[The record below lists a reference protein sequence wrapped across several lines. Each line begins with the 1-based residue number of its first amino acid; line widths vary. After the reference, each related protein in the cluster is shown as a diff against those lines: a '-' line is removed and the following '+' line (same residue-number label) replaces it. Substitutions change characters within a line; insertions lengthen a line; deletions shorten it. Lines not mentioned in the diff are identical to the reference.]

1 MKPLAIVMLVP
12 LLGACNVHSKHS
24 SDNDDNVSIN
34 ADETGNIAFNVPF
47 IEGQV
52 KVPGSMMHG
61 GNFDIDGVKLMPG
74 SAISGFKLN
83 AGNQGSTVAITFK
96 APATLD
102 QTRAYFL
109 DQFKEKGVE
118 VAASG
123 DGISGTSKDGSP
135 FVIHLAA
142 AGGGTEGTIEARDNH

>member
-1 MKPLAIVMLVP
+1 MKSSAFLMLLP
-12 LLGACNVHSKHS
+12 LLGACDVHSGGGRN
-24 SDNDDNVSIN
+24 DNDNVSIN

-47 IEGQV
+47 IQGQV

-61 GNFDIDGVKLMPG
+61 GDFDIDGVKLMPG

-83 AGNQGSTVAITFK
+83 AGDQGSTVDISFK
-96 APATLD
+96 APGTLD

-109 DQFKEKGVE
+109 DQFKQKGVNA
-118 VAASG
+118 VASG

-135 FVIHLAA
+135 FVIHLTA
-142 AGGGTEGTIEARDNH
+142 AGGGTEGTVEARDNH